1 MEELLL
7 ATLVGWILTR
17 TLEKKE
23 SQAATPDPS
32 PSVPATTPTYSQ
44 TIGKVYMPWP
54 SVVPGSAGD
63 FAKLFTTDENYVWPG
78 AVCQW
83 PNKFQVRQLI
93 LQSFVYEQQLANQW
107 SRLSPPDR
115 DSRAGDQ
122 IRDDIQA
129 QQQLR
134 KNLYNNLVTACGSYK
149 AGSGGAS
156 AAQTISPGASRT
168 IAP

>member
-23 SQAATPDPS
+23 AQAATPAPTS
-32 PSVPATTPTYSQ
+32 AVPATTPTYSQ
-44 TIGKVYMPWP
+44 KIGKVYMPWP
-54 SVVPGSAGD
+54 SIVPGSAGD
-63 FAKLFTTDENYVWPG
+63 FSKLFTTDENYIWPG

-83 PNKFQVRQLI
+83 PNKFQVRDLI
-93 LQSFVYEQQLANQW
+93 LQSFVYENQLAAQW
-107 SRLSPPDR
+107 SQLSPPDR
-115 DSRAGDQ
+115 EGRAGDQ
-122 IRDDIQA
+122 ILDDIQA
-129 QQQLR
+129 QKQLR
-134 KNLYNNLVTACGSYK
+134 KDLYNNLVTACGSYQ

-156 AAQTISPGASRT
+156 ASQTISPGRV